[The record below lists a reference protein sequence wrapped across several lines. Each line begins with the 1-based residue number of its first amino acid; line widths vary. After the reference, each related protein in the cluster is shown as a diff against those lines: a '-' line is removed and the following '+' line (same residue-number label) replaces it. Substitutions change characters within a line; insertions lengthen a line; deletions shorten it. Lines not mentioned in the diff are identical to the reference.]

1 MEFFFEIILNFVGLL
16 VGLVIGTISYIGFKN
31 TGSPT
36 LFRLSIAFF
45 AIGVGFGILAT
56 GFTLDDF
63 IYKTGDINVGISML
77 GVASQTVGYWFIA
90 FSHTIRTF
98 FPKSRYLR
106 SIGAIPLFLVSFN
119 YIENIL
125 RAVSFILLVYG
136 AIETMISY
144 IQGRKKATLFVA
156 VGLGLLG
163 FGEIVGWYSFVFPET
178 VLYAVSIII
187 KIGGLISHTKR
198 FQEIQMNT
206 IQQFHQIP
214 KDQDQ

>member
-1 MEFFFEIILNFVGLL
+1 MGV
-16 VGLVIGTISYIGFKN
+16 VIGIISYIGFKN

-45 AIGVGFGILAT
+45 AIGIGFGILAT
-56 GFTLDDF
+56 GFILDDF
-63 IYKTGDINVGISML
+63 IFKSGDINKGISTL
-77 GVASQTVGYWFIA
+77 GVASQTIGYWFIA

-106 SIGAIPLFLVSFN
+106 SIGALPLFLVSFS
-119 YIENIL
+119 YVENIL

-136 AIETMISY
+136 AIETLISY

-178 VLYAVSIII
+178 VLYAASIII
-187 KIGGLISHTKR
+187 KIGGLISVG
-198 FQEIQMNT
+198 
-206 IQQFHQIP
+206 IP
-214 KDQDQ
+214 VSKIPLRKISFDENL

>member
-1 MEFFFEIILNFVGLL
+1 LEFFFEIILNFVGLL

-45 AIGVGFGILAT
+45 AIGIGFGILAT

-63 IYKTGDINVGISML
+63 IFKTGDINNGIATL
-77 GVASQTVGYWFIA
+77 GVAVQTIGYWFIA

-136 AIETMISY
+136 SIETLISY
-144 IQGRKKATLFVA
+144 IQGKRKTTLFVA

-163 FGEIVGWYSFVFPET
+163 FGEFIGWYSFVFPET
-178 VLYAVSIII
+178 ILYSFSIII
-187 KIGGLISHTKR
+187 KVAGLIAVG
-198 FQEIQMNT
+198 
-206 IQQFHQIP
+206 IP
-214 KDQDQ
+214 VSRIPLRKVSFDENL

>member
-1 MEFFFEIILNFVGLL
+1 MEFLLEIILNLIGLL
-16 VGLVIGTISYIGFKN
+16 VGIAICVISYVGYKN

-45 AIGVGFGILAT
+45 AIGIGFGILAS
-56 GFTLDDF
+56 GFILDDF
-63 IYKTGDINVGISML
+63 IFKSGDINKGISTL
-77 GVASQTVGYWFIA
+77 GVASQTIGYWFIA

-106 SIGAIPLFLVSFN
+106 SIGALPLFLVSFN

-136 AIETMISY
+136 AIETLISY
-144 IQGRKKATLFVA
+144 IQGRKNTTLFVA

-163 FGEIVGWYSFVFPET
+163 FGEFIGWYSFVFPET
-178 VLYAVSIII
+178 ILYASSIIA
-187 KIGGLISHTKR
+187 KIGGLIAVG
-198 FQEIQMNT
+198 
-206 IQQFHQIP
+206 IP
-214 KDQDQ
+214 VSKIPLRKVSFDENL

>member
-1 MEFFFEIILNFVGLL
+1 LEFFLEIILNMIGLSVGVT
-16 VGLVIGTISYIGFKN
+16 VGVISYIGFKN

-45 AIGVGFGILAT
+45 AIGIGFGILAT
-56 GFTLDDF
+56 GFILDDF
-63 IYKTGDINVGISML
+63 IFETGDINKGISTL
-77 GVASQTVGYWFIA
+77 GVATQTVGYWFIA

-98 FPKSRYLR
+98 FPKSRYFR

-119 YIENIL
+119 YVENIL

-178 VLYAVSIII
+178 VLYVVSIII
-187 KIGGLISHTKR
+187 KIGGLISVG
-198 FQEIQMNT
+198 
-206 IQQFHQIP
+206 IP
-214 KDQDQ
+214 VSKIPLRKISFDENL

>member
-1 MEFFFEIILNFVGLL
+1 LEFLLEIILNFLGLA
-16 VGLVIGTISYIGFKN
+16 VGLVIATMSYVGYKN

-45 AIGVGFGILAT
+45 AIGIGFGILAS
-56 GFTLDDF
+56 GFILDDF
-63 IYKTGDINVGISML
+63 IFKSGDINKGISTL
-77 GVASQTVGYWFIA
+77 GVASQTIGYWFIA

-106 SIGAIPLFLVSFN
+106 SIGALPLFLVSFN

-136 AIETMISY
+136 AIETLISY
-144 IQGRKKATLFVA
+144 IQGRKKTTLFVA

-163 FGEIVGWYSFVFPET
+163 FGEFIGWYSFVFPET
-178 VLYAVSIII
+178 ILYVASIII
-187 KIGGLISHTKR
+187 KIGGLISVG
-198 FQEIQMNT
+198 
-206 IQQFHQIP
+206 IP
-214 KDQDQ
+214 VSKIPLRKISFDENL

>member
-1 MEFFFEIILNFVGLL
+1 LEFFFEIILNLVGLL

-31 TGSPT
+31 TASPT

-45 AIGVGFGILAT
+45 AIGIGFGILAA
-56 GFTLDDF
+56 GFILDDF
-63 IYKTGDINVGISML
+63 IFKTGDINRGISTL
-77 GVASQTVGYWFIA
+77 GVASQVVGYWFIA

-106 SIGAIPLFLVSFN
+106 SIGAIPLFLLSFN

-144 IQGRKKATLFVA
+144 IQGRRKTTLFVA
-156 VGLGLLG
+156 VGLSLLG

-178 VLYAVSIII
+178 VLYASSIVI
-187 KIGGLISHTKR
+187 KIGGLISVG
-198 FQEIQMNT
+198 
-206 IQQFHQIP
+206 IP
-214 KDQDQ
+214 VSKIPLRKISFDENL

>member
-1 MEFFFEIILNFVGLL
+1 MEFFFEIILNLIGLL
-16 VGLVIGTISYIGFKN
+16 VGLIIGTISYIGFKN
-31 TGSPT
+31 TASPT

-45 AIGVGFGILAT
+45 AIGIGFGILAT
-56 GFTLDDF
+56 GFILDDF
-63 IYKTGDINVGISML
+63 IFKTGDVNRGISTL

-178 VLYAVSIII
+178 VLYAASIII
-187 KIGGLISHTKR
+187 KIGGLISVG
-198 FQEIQMNT
+198 
-206 IQQFHQIP
+206 IP
-214 KDQDQ
+214 VSKIPLRKISFDENL

>member
-1 MEFFFEIILNFVGLL
+1 MEFILEIILNFVGLL
-16 VGLVIGTISYIGFKN
+16 VGLVIGTISYIGFRN

-45 AIGVGFGILAT
+45 AIGTGFGILAT
-56 GFTLDDF
+56 GFTLDDLIF
-63 IYKTGDINVGISML
+63 KTGDINNGISTL
-77 GVASQTVGYWFIA
+77 GVAAQTIGYWFIA

-136 AIETMISY
+136 SIETLISY
-144 IQGRKKATLFVA
+144 VQGKRKTTLFVA
-156 VGLGLLG
+156 IGLGLLG
-163 FGEIVGWYSFVFPET
+163 FGEFIGWYSFVFPET
-178 VLYAVSIII
+178 ILYSFSIIA
-187 KIGGLISHTKR
+187 KIIGLIA
-198 FQEIQMNT
+198 IG
-206 IQQFHQIP
+206 IP
-214 KDQDQ
+214 VSKIPLRKVSFDENL